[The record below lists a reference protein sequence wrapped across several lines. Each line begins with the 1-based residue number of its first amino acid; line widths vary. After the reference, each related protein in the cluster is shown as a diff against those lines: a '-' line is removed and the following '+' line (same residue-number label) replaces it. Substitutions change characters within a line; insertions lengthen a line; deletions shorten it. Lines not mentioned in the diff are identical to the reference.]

1 MHPRPGNRFICLRI
15 SLIMATTNMLPDLNG
30 IFLLIADQ
38 DSSNLRNLKR
48 YLTELGAIVH
58 LAGTMT
64 NAKMIIANK
73 LVHAV
78 LADSG
83 FDQKNG
89 FEIYQSYKSAVPSGL
104 FYFMSDR
111 SLTAPDPEES
121 SIEIDGFFAK
131 PVVIEQFVKSLREKI
146 QVDASSISKLDP
158 LTELLRPYL
167 IFRSPVMRRGL
178 MILPKVAASSH
189 SVLVTGE
196 TGTGKEMVA
205 RAIHGLS
212 PFANGPFVAVNCGAI
227 PESLIEGE
235 LFGHEKGSFT
245 GAQTQHRGK
254 FELARN
260 GTLFLDE
267 IGEMP
272 LALQARLLRV
282 LEEKQFYRVG
292 GEKSIKTHLRI
303 VAATQVHLEK
313 SVQDGLFREDLYYR
327 LNVLRI
333 HLPALRERIEDIPL
347 LAWHFLE
354 RAFAELNRNKPY
366 PSLSSDLI
374 QILVEQHWRGNAR
387 ELKNL
392 MTRLAVLLPN
402 HVHQVVPDHLALYF
416 PEKVISTQ
424 DLQPH
429 PETRFQNLGGDE
441 NVIEVSSYP
450 TEDGTFIPMGT
461 LLKDAEEMLIKAA
474 LRHTKGNRTKAANM
488 LGIGIRTIRRKINET
503 E

>member
-1 MHPRPGNRFICLRI
+1 
-15 SLIMATTNMLPDLNG
+15 MAPTNILPDLNG
-30 IFLLIADQ
+30 VFLLIADQ

-48 YLTELGAIVH
+48 YLVELGAIVH

-64 NAKMIIANK
+64 NAKNIISNK

-78 LADSG
+78 LADVD
-83 FDQKNG
+83 FDRRNG
-89 FEIYQSYKSAVPSGL
+89 LEIYQTYKSAVPSGL
-104 FYFMSDR
+104 FYVMSDQ
-111 SLTAPDPEES
+111 LPTDPVLKTGQLN
-121 SIEIDGFFAK
+121 IDGFFPK
-131 PVVIEQFVKSLREKI
+131 PVKIEAFAQNLREKI
-146 QVDASSISKLDP
+146 QVETSSISKLDP
-158 LTELLRPYL
+158 LTEMLRPYL
-167 IFRSPVMRRGL
+167 VFRSPVMRRGL
-178 MILPKVAASSH
+178 MILPKIAASSH

-212 PFANGPFVAVNCGAI
+212 PFASGPFVAVNCGAI
-227 PESLIEGE
+227 PETLIEGE
-235 LFGHEKGSFT
+235 LFGHEKGAFT

-272 LALQARLLRV
+272 LAMQARLLRV

-292 GEKSIKTHLRI
+292 GEKPIKTQLRI
-303 VAATQVHLEK
+303 VAATQVNLEK
-313 SVQDGLFREDLYYR
+313 SVDDKLFREDLYYR

-347 LAWHFLE
+347 LAWIFLE

-366 PSLSSDLI
+366 PTLSNDLI
-374 QILVEQHWRGNAR
+374 QILVEQPWRGNVR

-392 MTRLAVLLPN
+392 MTRMAVLLPN
-402 HVHQVVPDHLALYF
+402 HTHQVVPEHLATYF
-416 PEKVISTQ
+416 PEKMMSPGVY
-424 DLQPH
+424 QPPP
-429 PETRFQNLGGDE
+429 PETEFHEVHEERD
-441 NVIEVSSYP
+441 VIEVSSFP
-450 TEDGTFIPMGT
+450 SDDGTFIPTGT
-461 LLKDAEEMLIKAA
+461 TMKDAEDMLIRATLKN
-474 LRHTKGNRTKAANM
+474 TGGNRTKAAKI
-488 LGIGIRTIRRKINET
+488 LGIGIRTIRRKINES

>member
-1 MHPRPGNRFICLRI
+1 
-15 SLIMATTNMLPDLNG
+15 MASTDILPDLNG

-48 YLTELGAIVH
+48 YLTELGAIVY

-64 NAKMIIANK
+64 NARMIISSK

-78 LADSG
+78 LADPE
-83 FDQKNG
+83 FDQRNG
-89 FEIYQSYKSAVPSGL
+89 FEIYHYYKSAVPSGL
-104 FYFMSDR
+104 FYFMTDR
-111 SLTAPDPEES
+111 SSPNPEDS
-121 SIEIDGFFAK
+121 SVKVDGIFPK
-131 PVVIEQFVKSLREKI
+131 PLVIEQFVKGLREKI
-146 QVDASSISKLDP
+146 QVDSSSISKLDP

-212 PFANGPFVAVNCGAI
+212 PFASGPFVAVNCGAI

-282 LEEKQFYRVG
+282 LEDKQFYRVG

-303 VAATQVHLEK
+303 VAATQVTLEK

-347 LAWHFLE
+347 LAWYFLE
-354 RAFAELNRNKPY
+354 RAFAELNRSRPY

-374 QILVEQHWRGNAR
+374 QILVAQHWRGNAR

-402 HVHQVVPDHLALYF
+402 NVHQVVPDHLALYF
-416 PEKVISTQ
+416 PEKRISPQEFRPDQETQ
-424 DLQPH
+424 
-429 PETRFQNLGGDE
+429 FQSFGRDE
-441 NVIEVSSYP
+441 NVIEVSSFP
-450 TEDGTFIPMGT
+450 TEDGTFIPIGT
-461 LLKDAEEMLIKAA
+461 TLKDAEEILIRAA
-474 LRHTKGNRTKAANM
+474 IKHTGGNRTRAAKM
-488 LGIGIRTIRRKINET
+488 LDIGIRTIRRKINES

>member
-1 MHPRPGNRFICLRI
+1 
-15 SLIMATTNMLPDLNG
+15 MASTNTLPDLSG

-48 YLTELGAIVH
+48 YLTELGAIVY

-64 NAKMIIANK
+64 NARMIITSK
-73 LVHAV
+73 LVHAI
-78 LADSG
+78 LADTD

-89 FEIYQSYKSAVPSGL
+89 FEIYQHYKKAVPSGL
-104 FYFMSDR
+104 FYFMSNH
-111 SLTAPDPEES
+111 PPIEPEFGVG
-121 SIEIDGFFAK
+121 SIQVEGFYSK
-131 PVVIEQFVKSLREKI
+131 PVIIEQFVQSLRENI
-146 QVDASSISKLDP
+146 QVDTSSISKLDP

-178 MILPKVAASSH
+178 MVLPKVAASSH

-212 PFANGPFVAVNCGAI
+212 PFVNGPFVAVNCGAI
-227 PESLIEGE
+227 PETLIEGE

-292 GEKSIKTHLRI
+292 GEKPIKTNLRI
-303 VAATQVHLEK
+303 VAATQVALEK
-313 SVQDGLFREDLYYR
+313 SVEDGLFREDLYYR

-333 HLPALRERIEDIPL
+333 HLPALRERVDDIPL
-347 LAWHFLE
+347 LAWYFLE
-354 RAFAELNRNKPY
+354 RAFAELNRSKPY
-366 PSLSSDLI
+366 PSLSSSLI

-402 HVHQVVPDHLALYF
+402 HVHQVVPDHLAMYF
-416 PEKVISTQ
+416 PEKMMSADDFQ
-424 DLQPH
+424 AA
-429 PETRFQNLGGDE
+429 PEARFQNITADD

-450 TEDGTFIPMGT
+450 TEEGVFIPTGT

-474 LRHTKGNRTKAANM
+474 LRNTGGNRTKAAKM

>member
-1 MHPRPGNRFICLRI
+1 
-15 SLIMATTNMLPDLNG
+15 MAPTTILPNLNG
-30 IFLLIADQ
+30 VFLLIADQ

-48 YLTELGAIVH
+48 YLVELGAIVH

-64 NAKMIIANK
+64 NAQNIIGNK

-78 LADSG
+78 LADAN
-83 FDQKNG
+83 FDRNHG
-89 FEIYQSYKSAVPSGL
+89 LELYQTYKSAVPSGL
-104 FYFMSDR
+104 FYIMSDQ
-111 SLTAPDPEES
+111 LPTDPVLKAS
-121 SIEIDGFFAK
+121 GLNIDGFFPK
-131 PVVIEQFVKSLREKI
+131 PVKIESFAQNLREKI
-146 QVDASSISKLDP
+146 QVETSSISKLDP
-158 LTELLRPYL
+158 LTEMLRPYL

-178 MILPKVAASSH
+178 MILPKVSASSH

-196 TGTGKEMVA
+196 TGTGKELVA

-227 PESLIEGE
+227 PETLIEGE

-292 GEKSIKTHLRI
+292 GEKPIKTQLRI
-303 VAATQVHLEK
+303 VAATQVSLEK
-313 SVQDGLFREDLYYR
+313 SVDDGLFREDLYYR

-347 LAWHFLE
+347 LAWVFLE
-354 RAFAELNRNKPY
+354 RAFAELNRSKPY
-366 PSLSSDLI
+366 PTLSNDLI
-374 QILVEQHWRGNAR
+374 QILVEQPWRGNVR

-392 MTRLAVLLPN
+392 MTRMAVLLPN
-402 HVHQVVPDHLALYF
+402 HTHQVVPDHLAIYF
-416 PEKVISTQ
+416 PEKMMSPGVYH
-424 DLQPH
+424 PPP
-429 PETRFQNLGGDE
+429 PETDFHEVHEERD
-441 NVIEVSSYP
+441 VIEVSSFP
-450 TEDGTFIPMGT
+450 SDEGIFIPTGT
-461 LLKDAEEMLIKAA
+461 TLKDAEDLLIRATLKN
-474 LRHTKGNRTKAANM
+474 TGGNRTKAARI
-488 LGIGIRTIRRKINET
+488 LGIGIRTIRRKINES

>member
-1 MHPRPGNRFICLRI
+1 
-15 SLIMATTNMLPDLNG
+15 MASTNILPDLNG
-30 IFLLIADQ
+30 VFLLIADQ

-48 YLTELGAIVH
+48 YLSELGAIVH

-64 NAKMIIANK
+64 NAQMIVSNK

-78 LADSG
+78 LVDAE
-83 FDQKNG
+83 FDRKHG
-89 FEIYQSYKSAVPSGL
+89 LELHKAYKSVVPAGL
-104 FYFMSDR
+104 FYIMSDK
-111 SLTAPDPEES
+111 LPTDPVQ
-121 SIEIDGFFAK
+121 IEDELKIDGFFPK
-131 PVVIEQFVKSLREKI
+131 PVQIETFARNLREKI
-146 QVDASSISKLDP
+146 RVDTSSISKLDP

-196 TGTGKEMVA
+196 TGTGKEGAA

-245 GAQTQHRGK
+245 GAQAQHRGK

-292 GEKSIKTHLRI
+292 GEKPIKTHLRI
-303 VAATQVHLEK
+303 VAATQVNLEK
-313 SVQDGLFREDLYYR
+313 SVDDGLFREDLYYR

-347 LAWHFLE
+347 LAWFFLE
-354 RAFAELNRNKPY
+354 RAFAELSRNKPF
-366 PSLSSDLI
+366 PTLSSDLI
-374 QILVEQHWRGNAR
+374 RILIEQPWRGNVR

-402 HVHQVVPDHLALYF
+402 KVQQVVPDHLAIYF
-416 PEKVISTQ
+416 PEKMISPQEYQPASEPDFQ
-424 DLQPH
+424 DLNH
-429 PETRFQNLGGDE
+429 DSNI
-441 NVIEVSSYP
+441 IEVSSYP
-450 TEDGTFIPMGT
+450 TEDGTFIPTGT
-461 LLKDAEEMLIKAA
+461 TLKDAEDMLIRSA
-474 LRHTKGNRTKAANM
+474 LKHTTGNRTKAAKM

-503 E
+503 D